1 MKTEEEVR
9 KVQRDIDMLQNCI
22 NELKKDEA
30 QLISEDS
37 KYQEELQGHKMH
49 KKFLDL
55 LAIGAK
61 LKKPVS

>member
-1 MKTEEEVR
+1 M
-9 KVQRDIDMLQNCI
+9 QREIEKFQNII

-37 KYQEELQGHKMH
+37 KYQEELQGHKSH

-61 LKKPVS
+61 LKVPVS

>member
-1 MKTEEEVR
+1 
-9 KVQRDIDMLQNCI
+9 MLQNCI